1 MCAFAVAASKFEG
14 IGFGKAHI
22 AHIHV
27 TLLSH
32 ELLEGVIVS
41 LYGRDD
47 RFSAEAGGSEGVD
60 LLGVYG
66 EVRLWTTDIL
76 GVLGY
81 SVILGED
88 LRKPA

>member
-1 MCAFAVAASKFEG
+1 M
-14 IGFGKAHI
+14 HI
-22 AHIHV
+22 EHIHV

-32 ELLEGVIVS
+32 ELPEEAVVS
-41 LYGRDD
+41 LYGRGD
-47 RFSAEAGGSEGVD
+47 RCPAEAGESEGLD

-66 EVRLWTTDIL
+66 EVRLWTADPL
-76 GVLGY
+76 GLLGY